1 MKTTKLIPGAKAIV
15 LGIFSIMM
23 VFFIVSCAT
32 KLPFMPSEVTPAAKG
47 YVKVKN
53 DDNKNYVIQ
62 IRIRNFAEIESLVE
76 TKQTYVVWM
85 LTDTESTE
93 NIGRITSSS
102 KLNVS
107 FETVSSFKPTKIFIT
122 AELDE
127 SAKYPDSQV
136 VLSTDRFWD

>member
-1 MKTTKLIPGAKAIV
+1 MKTTKLISGTKNII
-15 LGIFSIMM
+15 LGLFSIMIA
-23 VFFIVSCAT
+23 FFFVSCAT
-32 KLPFMPSEVTPAAKG
+32 KIPFMSSTVTPAAKG

-62 IRIRNFAEIESLVE
+62 IRISNFAEVESLKQ

-85 LTDTESTE
+85 VTDTEVTE
-93 NIGRITSSS
+93 NIGRINSSK

-107 FETVSSFKPTKIFIT
+107 FETVTSFKPTKIFIT

-127 SAKYPDSQV
+127 SARYPDEQV